1 MLLKEHDWLFLNEE
15 QTTFHS
21 GGVST
26 ASGISVG
33 GAHCW
38 GTSTRAS
45 QESHIRPSRGPLG
58 LFAQY
63 VVLCIWTFMQLLTK
77 RWASSV
83 VEMWP

>member
-33 GAHCW
+33 ELTVGVPAQGPHRRV
-38 GTSTRAS
+38 TSAPPEAS
-45 QESHIRPSRGPLG
+45 FG

>member
-38 GTSTRAS
+38 GASTRAS
-45 QESHIRPSRGPLG
+45 QESHTRPSRG
-58 LFAQY
+58 
-63 VVLCIWTFMQLLTK
+63 LLWLVCPV
-77 RWASSV
+77 RSSPHLDV
-83 VEMWP
+83 HAAPH